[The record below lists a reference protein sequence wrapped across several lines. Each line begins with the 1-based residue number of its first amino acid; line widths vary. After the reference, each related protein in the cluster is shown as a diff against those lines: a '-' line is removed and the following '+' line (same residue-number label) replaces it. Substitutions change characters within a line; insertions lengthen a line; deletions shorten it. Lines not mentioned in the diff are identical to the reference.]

1 MTNNVIGVFDSANV
15 ADQVIKDLTSGGFSS
30 SAVKRYEGS
39 SSDLET
45 QLQSAGV
52 EADEARQYASG
63 VGRDG
68 ALVVVQVEDTRT
80 DAAVEI
86 MNRYYTGAQSDTSTE
101 YASGYQA
108 STGTTATDEAK
119 LEVVEERL
127 QIGKREVQRGGVR
140 VRRVVSEREVE
151 EQITLRDETIHVDR
165 HAVDRVVSGADSDLF
180 SERTIEVTE
189 TDEEAVVS
197 KEAHVVEEVVVGKDV
212 EERIETVHDTVRR
225 TDIEIEQLTATY
237 GATLASDPR
246 YKGREWTD
254 VEVDARTEWERT
266 HQGGTWEQARGSVR
280 SSWEKARGKS

>member
-1 MTNNVIGVFDSANV
+1 MANNIIGVFDSVNV
-15 ADQVIKDLTSGGFSS
+15 ADQVIRDLTNSGFSS
-30 SAVKRYEGS
+30 SVVKRYEGS

-52 EADEARQYASG
+52 ETDEAREYASS
-63 VGRDG
+63 VGREG
-68 ALVVVQVEDTRT
+68 ALVVVQADETQT
-80 DAAVEI
+80 DEAVTI
-86 MNRYYTGAQSDTSTE
+86 MNRYYTDTQSDTSTE
-101 YASGYQA
+101 YAASQA
-108 STGTTATDEAK
+108 SVPAVDDAR

-151 EQITLRDETIHVDR
+151 EQVTLRDETIHVDR
-165 HAVDRVVSGADSDLF
+165 HAVDRVVSGADADF
-180 SERTIEVTE
+180 SERTIEITE

-197 KEAHVVEEVVVGKDV
+197 KEAHVVEEVIVGKDV
-212 EERIETVHDTVRR
+212 EERVETVRDTVRR
-225 TDIEIEQLTATY
+225 TDVEIEQLTATY

-254 VEVDARTEWERT
+254 VEADARTEWERT
-266 HQGGTWEQARGSVR
+266 NQGGTWEQARGGVR